1 MDYQRRIH
9 QGKISGMMIDQD
21 IRLYMRLHPKWYLIL
36 SRYPSEYPTLLQQY
50 KLENK
55 ITFADRIEKV
65 GTLLQMLEMLL

>member
-1 MDYQRRIH
+1 
-9 QGKISGMMIDQD
+9 MMINQD